1 MSGGATVAFG
11 RILGE
16 HRVVIGVLAVV
27 LALNAAAFV
36 AGVVPLSRAV
46 EGAERRAAA
55 ATLELAAAEADV
67 VAAGAMQTGRD
78 QAVQDLDT
86 FYADVLPENAAEA
99 RGMLHTAVALL
110 AAGEGVNYRR
120 LSAFTDR
127 ERDSRLERMY
137 TQMTLDGDYDDIR
150 RFIHQIE
157 TGEGFVIIDNLLMGE
172 GAQAGATG
180 LSLTIDLSTYYRIA
194 GGDDR

>member
-1 MSGGATVAFG
+1 MSGGASVAVG
-11 RILGE
+11 RVVGE

-27 LALNAAAFV
+27 LALNAGAFA

-46 EGAERRAAA
+46 ESAERRAAA
-55 ATLELAAAEADV
+55 ATIELTAAEADV
-67 VAAGAMQTGRD
+67 VAAGAMQSGRD

-86 FYADVLPENAAEA
+86 FYANVLPENAAEA
-99 RGMLHTAVALL
+99 RGMLHTSVALL

-127 ERDSRLERMY
+127 QRDSRLERMY

-150 RFIHQIE
+150 RFIHRIE
-157 TGEGFVIIDNLLMGE
+157 TGDGFVIIDNLLMGE
-172 GAQAGATG
+172 GSQAGATG

-194 GGDDR
+194 GGNDR